1 MNTDYF
7 EREALQIGGL
17 ARKTLVDGVTGT
29 VLGST
34 SKGLF
39 LTSNQKILFVTSAD
53 YKSPFNIQLFSL
65 RNISDQITAGDTWH
79 YEDEHLVFG
88 QKDIRIATAN
98 AEVWQPPASP
108 LIETTAQEQDQRMN
122 SLVQRLR
129 SLDPLKGWLFLAEPA
144 SLKLDS
150 EAALIQAMTAAFLN
164 CVKKS
169 DLPGSLESGRSILGR
184 GGGLT
189 PSGDDWLSGFLLYH
203 ARTGQMNPFIVS
215 LGESITA
222 LAFES
227 TTKVSANRIEAACQG
242 WSEELFLEVVD
253 SLVVSDADLSDQG
266 VERLV
271 NFGHSSGVDTC
282 VGIGAALNVFE

>member
-1 MNTDYF
+1 MNSDYF

-17 ARKTLVDGVTGT
+17 ARKTLVDGVAGT

-39 LTSNQKILFVTSAD
+39 LSTDQKILFVTSAD

-65 RNISDQITAGDTWH
+65 KNISDQITAGDAWH
-79 YEDEHLVFG
+79 YQDEHLVFTL
-88 QKDIRIATAN
+88 KDIRIATAN
-98 AEVWQPPASP
+98 ADVWHPIAAP
-108 LIETTAQEQDQRMN
+108 LIETTLQEQQQRMDA
-122 SLVQRLR
+122 LVQRLR

-144 SLKLDS
+144 NLKPDS
-150 EAALIQAMTAAFLN
+150 EAGLIQEMTNHFLG
-164 CVKKS
+164 CVQKS
-169 DLPGSLESGRSILGR
+169 DLPGALEYGSSILGR

-203 ARTGQMNPFIVS
+203 ARTGQMNPFMVS
-215 LGESITA
+215 LGQAITA

-227 TTKVSANRIEAACQG
+227 TTTISANRVEAACQG

-253 SLVVSDADLSDQG
+253 SLMVSDAILSDQN

-282 VGIGAALNVFE
+282 VGIGAALKVI

>member
-7 EREALQIGGL
+7 ERDALQIGGL
-17 ARKTLVDGVTGT
+17 ARKTLVDGVAGT

-39 LTSNQKILFVTSAD
+39 LTSGQKILFVTSAD

-65 RNISDQITAGDTWH
+65 RNISDQITAGDDWR

-88 QKDIRIATAN
+88 QKDIRISTSG
-98 AEVWQPPASP
+98 AEVWQPSASP
-108 LIETTAQEQDQRMN
+108 LIETTAQEQQQRMDV
-122 SLVQRLR
+122 LVQRLR
-129 SLDPLKGWLFLAEPA
+129 SLDPLKGWLFLADPA
-144 SLKLDS
+144 NSKLDS
-150 EAALIQAMTAAFLN
+150 EATLIQAMTDAFLS
-164 CVKKS
+164 CARKS
-169 DLPGSLESGRSILGR
+169 DFPGALESGRAILGR

-189 PSGDDWLSGFLLYH
+189 PSGDDWLSGFLVYH
-203 ARTGQMNPFIVS
+203 ARTGQMNPFLVS

-227 TTKVSANRIEAACQG
+227 TTKISANRIEAACQG

-253 SLVVSDADLSDQG
+253 SLVLSDAELSDQR

-282 VGIGAALNVFE
+282 VGIGAALKVFE